1 MYAKLRRVGKA
12 KRAHHLQ
19 YTQERWARRKRAFAH
34 PTELIMSAPL
44 TIGIEQRITI
54 LFGPNDIERVSSL
67 LTDECGPN
75 LTEYPEL
82 LERIR
87 IAILK
92 LSHGDLD
99 ALGRAIDLA
108 KRDWRDVLVAAGF
121 ADDVNTHGSW
131 WPDYPIVTRT

>member
-1 MYAKLRRVGKA
+1 
-12 KRAHHLQ
+12 
-19 YTQERWARRKRAFAH
+19 
-34 PTELIMSAPL
+34 MSAPL
-44 TIGIEQRITI
+44 TIGIRQRIAV
-54 LFGPNDIERVSSL
+54 LFGPNDIELVSSL

-75 LTEYPEL
+75 LTEHPEL

-87 IAILK
+87 LSVLK

-121 ADDVNTHGSW
+121 ADEIKAHELW
-131 WPDYPIVTRT
+131 WPDGPIVTRTRSS

>member
-1 MYAKLRRVGKA
+1 
-12 KRAHHLQ
+12 
-19 YTQERWARRKRAFAH
+19 
-34 PTELIMSAPL
+34 MSAPL
-44 TIGIEQRITI
+44 TTEIRQRFTI

-87 IAILK
+87 FAVLK
-92 LSHGDLD
+92 LSYGDLD

-108 KRDWRDVLVAAGF
+108 KRDWRDALVAAGF
-121 ADDVNTHGSW
+121 GDDNKAHESW
-131 WPDYPIVTRT
+131 WPDAR